1 MTQHPITPPPELVQA
16 WSDEALTAS
25 GMFEVKMKFA
35 TYAARWGSDQELK
48 ACLNWLTDRERFPV
62 GHEAIEDLKADR
74 RPKPLSLKEQAL
86 VALHAVATGANDM
99 REQRQDFE
107 TIRLALEQLDG

>member
-1 MTQHPITPPPELVQA
+1 MTNTNPRDLIQRLADELDAETGYTIHSTGDRVTH
-16 WSDEALTAS
+16 SDVVEARVYLA
-25 GMFEVKMKFA
+25 
-35 TYAARWGSDQELK
+35 Q
-48 ACLNWLTDRERFPV
+48 
-62 GHEAIEDLKADR
+62 
-74 RPKPLSLKEQAL
+74 PKPPSLKEQAL

>member
-1 MTQHPITPPPELVQA
+1 MTQHPITPPPELVQK
-16 WSDEALTAS
+16 WFTEQRGLSEAS
-25 GMFEVKMKFA
+25 RQHIA
-35 TYAARWGSDQELK
+35 TRAAQWGADQELE
-48 ACLNWLTDRERFPV
+48 ACCEYLVRCAQWEP
-62 GHEAIEDLKADR
+62 EDVDELRAER
-74 RPKPLSLKEQAL
+74 RPEPPSMKEQAL